1 MIRVNDLKSHY
12 SIKILV
18 ALVLVKLGTAGAVST
33 MTANFVEPIVKE
45 LGCDVSE
52 FTMTISINAIHPL
65 SGCRRLCRSRLPGAA
80 LAPSLDRKSVV

>member
-18 ALVLVKLGTAGAVST
+18 ALVLVKLGTAGAVSA

-45 LGCDVSE
+45 LGCAWTII
-52 FTMTISINAIHPL
+52 FISIEF
-65 SGCRRLCRSRLPGAA
+65 SYY
-80 LAPSLDRKSVV
+80 